1 MRNIRLMYKLTLGV
15 SWVGFPGTK
24 NYTLEFGD
32 SNDNSLLDIL
42 PDDETIR
49 IICNL

>member
-1 MRNIRLMYKLTLGV
+1 MRNIELMYTITLGQ
-15 SWVGFPGTK
+15 SWIGSPGTK
-24 NYTLEFGD
+24 SYTLEFGD

-42 PDDETIR
+42 PDNETIR